1 MNANPI
7 RRPPPRFVPV
17 AVVAARHLTPRMV
30 RLTLA
35 GADADA
41 LAPELPAASVRLLL
55 PTGDGSGLVVPEW
68 DGNVFLLPDG
78 SRAPIR
84 TLTPLRVGG
93 GEIDLEIVIHPG
105 GRLSDWAETAP
116 AGAPAAISGP
126 GRGYR
131 VDPDAGGYL
140 LAGDETALPAIGQLL
155 GHLAPTIPV
164 AVLVEV
170 ASPEARLDLPE
181 HPLAVVRWL
190 DLPPGSPPGSALVAA
205 VATTAFGT
213 GTRVWAA
220 GEAAAMFRIRQHLFD
235 TRHHPRSHASVRG
248 YWKAGRAGDAD
259 TD

>member
-1 MNANPI
+1 M
-7 RRPPPRFVPV
+7 PV
-17 AVVAARHLTPRMV
+17 AVVGARHLTPRMV

-35 GADADA
+35 GADVDT

-55 PTGDGSGLVVPEW
+55 PAGDGVGRVVPEW

-93 GEIDLEIVIHPG
+93 GEIDLEIVVHPG
-105 GRLSDWAETAP
+105 GRLSDWAQAAP

-131 VDPDAGGYL
+131 VDPDAAGYV

-155 GHLAPTIPV
+155 GLVAPPTPV
-164 AVLVEV
+164 VVLVEV

-181 HPLAVVRWL
+181 HPSAVVHWL
-190 DLPPGSPPGSALVAA
+190 DLPPGAPPGSALVDA
-205 VATTAFGT
+205 VATTAIDT

-220 GEAAAMFRIRQHLFD
+220 GEAAAMFLVRKHLFD
-235 TRHHPRSHASVRG
+235 TLHHPRSHASVRG

-259 TD
+259 ED

>member
-1 MNANPI
+1 
-7 RRPPPRFVPV
+7 VPV
-17 AVVAARHLTPRMV
+17 VVVGARHLTPRMV

-35 GADADA
+35 GADVDA

-55 PTGDGSGLVVPEW
+55 PTGGGGVVVPEW

-93 GEIDLEIVIHPG
+93 GEIDLEVVIHPG
-105 GRLSDWAETAP
+105 GRLSDWAEAAP

-131 VDPDAGGYL
+131 VDPDATAYL

-164 AVLVEV
+164 VVLVEV

-181 HPLAVVRWL
+181 HPSAVVRWL
-190 DLPPGSPPGSALVAA
+190 DLPPGSPPGSGLVAA
-205 VATTAFGT
+205 VATTAIDF

-220 GEAAAMFRIRQHLFD
+220 GEAAAMFLVRKHLFD
-235 TRHHPRSHASVRG
+235 TLHHPRSHASVRG
-248 YWKAGRAGDAD
+248 YWKAGRAGDGD
-259 TD
+259 RD